1 MGALP
6 VILASMSKPQRI
18 FEGRFGRLVL
28 AEGSAAGEQA
38 AHPQPLILLK
48 VDGADCGVTIGG
60 ERHPLNRED
69 TLLVNPALPVR
80 HEGSAG
86 GAAARIIEFH
96 PSLDWLRQ
104 VFPAVFE
111 DPADVFPRV
120 REAITPRIRQLADTL
135 AIEALN
141 DQFLSP
147 ERLEFMLQELMLSV
161 VESYLARRRAGASL
175 WRGSRFADTRIRKA
189 LGLLRARPNKD
200 TNIDELASQVGLSR
214 SRFYDLFQL
223 CTGRSPR
230 AYLDM
235 LCVESA
241 ITKLS
246 SGRARIAD
254 VSAEL
259 GFSAQSNFTRFFLN
273 QVGIPPSEYRR
284 AASRPAEDEP
294 TAQTPEPKA

>member
-1 MGALP
+1 
-6 VILASMSKPQRI
+6 MSRPLRI
-18 FEGRFGRLVL
+18 FEGRFGRLIL
-28 AEGSAAGEQA
+28 AEASELSGAGESTA
-38 AHPQPLILLK
+38 PIILFK
-48 VDGADCGVTIGG
+48 HQGADCALRVGGVAVPLTRDDVVFVEPLEPHAG
-60 ERHPLNRED
+60 EIAP
-69 TLLVNPALPVR
+69 
-80 HEGSAG
+80 GAG
-86 GAAARIIEFH
+86 ATRLIEFH
-96 PSLDWLRQ
+96 PSPEWLGEA
-104 VFPAVFE
+104 FPESFQPVGGRIFAHARE
-111 DPADVFPRV
+111 TIAPRM
-120 REAITPRIRQLADTL
+120 RQLADSL

-147 ERLEFMLQELMLSV
+147 ERLEFMLQELMLAV
-161 VESYLARRRAGASL
+161 VENYLARRRAGAAL

-200 TNIDELASQVGLSR
+200 VNIDDLASQVGLSR
-214 SRFYDLFQL
+214 SRFYDLFQV

-235 LCVESA
+235 LCVETA
-241 ITKLS
+241 INKLS

-284 AASRPAEDEP
+284 AAVRPEHDEVLQP
-294 TAQTPEPKA
+294 PR

>member
-1 MGALP
+1 
-6 VILASMSKPQRI
+6 MSSPQRI

-28 AEGSAAGEQA
+28 ADASAPGEERT
-38 AHPQPLILLK
+38 HPQPLILLK
-48 VDGADCGVTIGG
+48 VDGAELAVTVGG
-60 ERHPLNRED
+60 ERQVLGRDDALLLNPE
-69 TLLVNPALPVR
+69 LPMR
-80 HEGSAG
+80 TEGTPG
-86 GAAARIIEFH
+86 GAAARVLEFH

-111 DPADVFPRV
+111 DAGEVFPRV
-120 REAITPRIRQLADTL
+120 REPATPRIRQLADTL

-161 VESYLARRRAGASL
+161 VESYLARRRAGATL

-246 SGRARIAD
+246 TGRARIAD

-284 AASRPAEDEP
+284 AATRPAEEDK
-294 TAQTPEPKA
+294 PEAPSPQPKV

>member
-1 MGALP
+1 
-6 VILASMSKPQRI
+6 MSAPQRI

-28 AEGSAAGEQA
+28 ADGSAAAEER
-38 AHPQPLILLK
+38 AHPQPVILLK
-48 VDGADCGVTIGG
+48 VDGAECGVTVGG
-60 ERHPLNRED
+60 ERHPLNRD
-69 TLLVNPALPVR
+69 DVLLVNPELPVR
-80 HEGSAG
+80 HEGSLG
-86 GAAARIIEFH
+86 GSAARLIEFH

-104 VFPAVFE
+104 VFPAVFGDASE
-111 DPADVFPRV
+111 VFSRV
-120 REAITPRIRQLADTL
+120 RETVTPRIRQLADTL

-161 VESYLARRRAGASL
+161 VESYLARRRAGATL

-241 ITKLS
+241 IAKLS

-284 AASRPAEDEP
+284 AAASRPAEGEAPASSAEP
-294 TAQTPEPKA
+294 EA